1 MAHDN
6 VVIAGIGFLPD
17 NIINLLLDENY
28 SLMLCKKLQD
38 FKLGISSLVFIND
51 SMRFI
56 IASSLSS
63 NVRTGIFPYNHFQ
76 SYNKILH
83 EKLIEIF
90 LLIVL
95 CFHIEIALHHNIF
108 ICDFHICSSVQCLS
122 CIMVCL
128 IIC

>member
-17 NIINLLLDENY
+17 NIINLLLAENY

-38 FKLGISSLVFIND
+38 FKLSISSLVFIND

-63 NVRTGIFPYNHFQ
+63 NVRTSIFPYNHFQ
-76 SYNKILH
+76 SDNKILH
-83 EKLIEIF
+83 KKLIEIF

-95 CFHIEIALHHNIF
+95 CFHIEITLHHNIF
-108 ICDFHICSSVQCLS
+108 ICDFHICSSVQCFS

>member
-1 MAHDN
+1 MTHDD
-6 VVIAGIGFLPD
+6 VVIAGIGFLPN
-17 NIINLLLDENY
+17 NIINLFLAEHY
-28 SLMLCKKLQD
+28 SRMLCKKLQD

-51 SMRFI
+51 NMRFI

-63 NVRTGIFPYNHFQ
+63 NVRTSIFPYNHFQ
-76 SYNKILH
+76 SDNKILLK
-83 EKLIEIF
+83 KLIEIF

-95 CFHIEIALHHNIF
+95 CFHIEITLHHNIF
-108 ICDFHICSSVQCLS
+108 ICDFHICSSVQRFS